1 MTSSLMTGN
10 TDIEDSL
17 QRLDELTQ
25 EEARVASAELLKV
38 THSVDDKVTVVDD
51 RVKPVKGVED
61 KVQDVYSEVQDV
73 GDKVQGVDHQGGQ
86 GKVPQQRMVRLF
98 LRSFISVLTLS
109 LVSYVV
115 LVSTFNTTDKFRLY
129 LYNV

>member
-1 MTSSLMTGN
+1 MTSSLTTGN

-51 RVKPVKGVED
+51 RMKGVED

-73 GDKVQGVDHQGGQ
+73 GDKVQGVDHQGVQ

-115 LVSTFNTTDKFRLY
+115 LVSAFNKFTLY

>member
-1 MTSSLMTGN
+1 MTSSLTGN

-25 EEARVASAELLKV
+25 EEVRVASAELLKV

-51 RVKPVKGVED
+51 RVKGVED

-109 LVSYVV
+109 LVSSHM
-115 LVSTFNTTDKFRLY
+115 LS
-129 LYNV
+129 